1 MKHLRVEKCRICGNP
16 NLVPVLDLGIMALTG
31 IFPRKE
37 DGLVPE
43 GPLEL
48 VKCHGSATRACGLLQ
63 LGHFFDPKTLFGES
77 YGYRS
82 GLNGAMRRHLQEI
95 SQKIKRL
102 VSFRPGDAVIDI
114 GSNDGTLLNFFS
126 GEDLML
132 VGIDPV
138 GHPFQR
144 YYSGEMRLVPDF
156 FPSPR
161 VKRPLGLNKAK
172 VVTAIAVFYDIDK
185 PAVFLDEVREILD
198 DQGVCILEMGYLPS
212 LLENNAYDTVCHEHA
227 AYYTLKQVKWLA
239 DRSGFKIVDCEV
251 NQINGGSFCVVL
263 AKKDSAFVED
273 CGAIQQRLCDEERL
287 SFGTLSPFRAF
298 QENISRQRES
308 LRQAIDDLLAEGR
321 QIAGYGASTKGNVL
335 LQFCRL
341 TQREV
346 SYVADVNPDKWGRV
360 CPGTRIPIV
369 SEEEARKR
377 NPDVFLVLPWSF
389 KTVFLDREKDFLQKG
404 GMFLL
409 PLPKV
414 EAIKYQT
421 C

>member
-1 MKHLRVEKCRICGNP
+1 MKHLRVEKCRICGNLD
-16 NLVPVLDLGIMALTG
+16 LVPVLDLGVMALTG
-31 IFPRKE
+31 IFPKKE
-37 DGLVPE
+37 DGAVPE

-48 VKCHGSATRACGLLQ
+48 VKCHGSAARSCGLLQ

-82 GLNGAMRRHLQEI
+82 GLNKAMRRHLQEI
-95 SQKIKRL
+95 AQKIKRL
-102 VSFRPGDAVIDI
+102 VTFRPGDVVIDI

-126 GEDLML
+126 GEDLEL
-132 VGIDPV
+132 IGIDPV
-138 GHPFQR
+138 GGLFKK
-144 YYSGEMRLVPDF
+144 YYSGEMQFVPDF
-156 FPSPR
+156 FPSRRAKMAPGA
-161 VKRPLGLNKAK
+161 KKAK

-185 PAVFLDEVREILD
+185 PAAFLEEVGELLD
-198 DQGVCILEMGYLPS
+198 SQGVCVLEMGYLPS
-212 LLENNAYDTVCHEHA
+212 VLENNAYDTVCHEHA
-227 AYYTLKQVKWLA
+227 AYYTLKQMKWLA
-239 DRSGFKIVDCEV
+239 DRSGFAIVDCEV
-251 NQINGGSFCVVL
+251 NQVNGGSFCVVL
-263 AKKDSAFVED
+263 AKKGSVFAQDR
-273 CGAIQQRLCDEERL
+273 GAIQQRLCDEQRL
-287 SFGTLSPFRAF
+287 SFDTLFPFRVF
-298 QENISRQRES
+298 QENISRHRES
-308 LRQAIDDLLAEGR
+308 LRQAIDDLLSEGR

-389 KTVFLDREKDFLQKG
+389 KTVFLDRERDYLQKG